1 MISKWGKLQLAP
13 GFSPAALRTALAL
26 ALLLQSACGYGITG
40 KADLLPKSLKTIAV
54 PHWGNVTE
62 RYKIADR
69 LPAAITREFL
79 SRTRYDVIAD
89 PSQADAVLTGAVVQ
103 VLAAPT
109 VTDPATGRAAGIQ
122 VAVVMQL
129 RLTERTTGKILFDR
143 PSFEA
148 RQRYEVSI
156 DPSAYFEESSPAL
169 DRLARDVARDTVSA
183 ILEGF

>member
-1 MISKWGKLQLAP
+1 MTRQTQAAAP
-13 GFSPAALRTALAL
+13 
-26 ALLLQSACGYGITG
+26 LLLLPLILAASLSGCGYGVTG
-40 KADLLPKSLKTIAV
+40 KADLLPKNLKVIAI
-54 PHWGNVTE
+54 PAFGNATE
-62 RYKIADR
+62 RYRIADR
-69 LPAAITREFL
+69 LPAALTREFL

-89 PSQADAVLTGAVVQ
+89 PSQADAILNGSVLQ

-122 VAVVMQL
+122 VTVIMQM
-129 RLTERTTGKILFDR
+129 RLTERSTGKILFDR
-143 PSFEA
+143 PGFEA

-156 DPSAYFEESSPAL
+156 DPAAYFEESSPAL

>member
-1 MISKWGKLQLAP
+1 MTGGHPVALTAIAVCLA
-13 GFSPAALRTALAL
+13 
-26 ALLLQSACGYGITG
+26 SASGCGYRVTA
-40 KADLLPKSLKTIAV
+40 KADLLPKTVKTIAV
-54 PHWGNVTE
+54 PHWGNATE
-62 RYKIADR
+62 RYRIADR

-89 PSQADAVLTGAVVQ
+89 PAQADAVLTGSVLQ

-109 VTDPATGRAAGIQ
+109 VTDPVTGRAAGIQ
-122 VAVVMQL
+122 VAVILQL
-129 RLTERTTGKILFDR
+129 RLTERATGKVLFDR
-143 PSFEA
+143 PGFEA

-156 DPSAYFEESSPAL
+156 DPAAYFEESSPAL